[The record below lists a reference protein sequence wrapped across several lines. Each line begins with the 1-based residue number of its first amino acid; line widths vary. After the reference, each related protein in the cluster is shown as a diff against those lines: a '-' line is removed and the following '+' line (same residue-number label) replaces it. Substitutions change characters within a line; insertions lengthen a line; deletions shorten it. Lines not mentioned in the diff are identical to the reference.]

1 MRREFD
7 GAEYTKKDAPDFH
20 LWLTYRTLRM
30 NNTWHLPQLAVQR
43 NVFWDAQTVRLVN
56 GKSLKLQE
64 DAWLPASIPA
74 LSSVQPS
81 ARRVDLPGGKSV
93 LAVPTSQSA
102 TPQLPG
108 ALRLAVVLDRSRS
121 MAKRA
126 EAVSVTLARIRQV
139 TQGGATADLYLTA
152 STYRG
157 EAPSLVRLEGFDP
170 ASLVYYG
177 GQNPA
182 ELLEQF
188 TRLRG
193 ERAYDAV
200 IVLTDGSG
208 YELGENRLSTPIP
221 EVPVWLVHLESNIP
235 LGYDDR
241 TLELIQASGG
251 GVVGSIEEALPR
263 IALNLASRQPK
274 TRMGMQ
280 DIVDG
285 YTWSV
290 VDSSQAAAIAPQ
302 AVQTP
307 LSDGFAALAGRRYVL
322 AELQRQRKE
331 LGKLETLDQFHA
343 LAVQFSMIT
352 PYSSMIVLVN
362 DLQRMRLETMEKQGD
377 RFERE
382 FENLT
387 NTTPAV
393 QTPLTGVPEPEEWL
407 LIGLAAAALLYL
419 YRRQLKAYFVKMS

>member
-1 MRREFD
+1 
-7 GAEYTKKDAPDFH
+7 
-20 LWLTYRTLRM
+20 
-30 NNTWHLPQLAVQR
+30 
-43 NVFWDAQTVRLVN
+43 
-56 GKSLKLQE
+56 
-64 DAWLPASIPA
+64 
-74 LSSVQPS
+74 
-81 ARRVDLPGGKSV
+81 
-93 LAVPTSQSA
+93 
-102 TPQLPG
+102 
-108 ALRLAVVLDRSRS
+108 
-121 MAKRA
+121 
-126 EAVSVTLARIRQV
+126 
-139 TQGGATADLYLTA
+139 
-152 STYRG
+152 
-157 EAPSLVRLEGFDP
+157 VRLEGFDP